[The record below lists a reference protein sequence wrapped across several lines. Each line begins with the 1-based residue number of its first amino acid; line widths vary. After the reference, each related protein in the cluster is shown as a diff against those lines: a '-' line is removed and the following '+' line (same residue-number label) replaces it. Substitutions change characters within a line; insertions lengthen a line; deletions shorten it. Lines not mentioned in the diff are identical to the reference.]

1 MQTSMFVNG
10 RHETYSEFYHG
21 DSLFEDSDGFYEPEY
36 TGLDTLMIYTLS
48 EGVTT
53 SFKDI

>member
-1 MQTSMFVNG
+1 MYVNG
-10 RHETYSEFYHG
+10 KFETYSEFYHG
-21 DSLFEDSDGFYEPEY
+21 VDLFADSDWYYEPEY